1 MWHNCRRVLRNV
13 PFFARAEPEFLRDL
27 VGRMKVE
34 FFTPD
39 DVVAAAGTVG
49 DRLYLLQSGSARV
62 VDAMG
67 ITVATVLPG
76 DRFGEV
82 CLLRDTLRLRT
93 VIADSYCHFFSLTRP
108 DFNEVLARHPDVK
121 KIVDEIV
128 AEHSA
133 HCTPQASAEG
143 SELVTS

>member
-27 VGRMKVE
+27 VTSMKLE

-39 DVVAAAGTVG
+39 DVVAAAGTMG

-82 CLLRDTLRLRT
+82 CLLREMLRLRT
-93 VIADSYCHFFSLTRP
+93 VIADRYCHFFSLTRAA
-108 DFNEVLARHPDVK
+108 FNEVLERHPDVK
-121 KIVDEIV
+121 EIVDEIV
-128 AEHSA
+128 AEHCEHRTA
-133 HCTPQASAEG
+133 TSAEE
-143 SELVTS
+143 ELATS